1 MALAE
6 WFEEH
11 GPQAKAIVVK
21 CIQAARA
28 RMAARNARE
37 LTRRKS
43 LLESSS
49 LPGKLADCS
58 SRDPRQ
64 AELFIVEELGRRL
77 GQGARNA
84 PSRPSCP
91 SAARS

>member
-1 MALAE
+1 MVRGAR
-6 WFEEH
+6 
-11 GPQAKAIVVK
+11 PQAKAIVVK

-64 AELFIVEELGRRL
+64 AELFIVEGNSAGGSPRRP
-77 GQGARNA
+77 ATA

-91 SAARS
+91 SGARS